1 MEGKTDKSL
10 FDGFI
15 AKLATDGAKL
25 ATDCIVVESYE
36 GRSNLNAYLSGLVRR
51 TGFVNV
57 ESLGIIRDAN
67 SSADSAFQSV
77 QGCLKNSDLPVP
89 PSLADRCATGTN
101 PRDARKPLTVSVFI
115 LPDNK
120 SQGELETLLYR
131 TLSRD
136 IVKCID
142 DFVKCAKVATGV
154 SPLKPDKAR
163 VAAYV
168 AVQKKVPHSLAVSA
182 HRGVWDFDHDELSSV
197 GEFLQGL

>member
-1 MEGKTDKSL
+1 MT
-10 FDGFI
+10 
-15 AKLATDGAKL
+15 
-25 ATDCIVVESYE
+25 V
-36 GRSNLNAYLSGLVRR
+36 AYLSGLVRQ

-77 QGCLKNSDLPVP
+77 QGCLRNSDLPVP
-89 PSLADRCATGTN
+89 PSLANRRATGTN
-101 PRDARKPLTVSVFI
+101 PADARKPLTVSVFI

-142 DFVKCAKVATGV
+142 DFVECAKAATGV
-154 SPLKPDKAR
+154 SPSKPDKAR

-168 AVQKKVPHSLAVSA
+168 AVQKREPHSLAVSA
-182 HRGVWDFDHDELSSV
+182 RQGVWDFNHDELSSV
-197 GEFLQGL
+197 GEFLQEL

>member
-1 MEGKTDKSL
+1 MEGKTDKKL

-15 AKLATDGAKL
+15 ARLATD
-25 ATDCIVVESYE
+25 DIVVESYG
-36 GRSNLNAYLSGLVRR
+36 GRSNLTVAYLSGLVRQ

-77 QGCLKNSDLPVP
+77 QGCLRNSDLPVP
-89 PSLADRCATGTN
+89 PSLANRRATGTN
-101 PRDARKPLTVSVFI
+101 PADARKPLTVSVFI

-142 DFVKCAKVATGV
+142 DFVECAKVATGV
-154 SPLKPDKAR
+154 SPLKPYKAR

-168 AVQKKVPHSLAVSA
+168 AVQEKVPHSLAVSA
-182 HRGVWDFDHDELSSV
+182 QRGIWDFNHDELSSV
-197 GEFLQGL
+197 GEFLRGL